1 MTSLIS
7 LEFLVAILFIA
18 NGVLGI
24 LLFLFV
30 KRVNRLALIPHPDR
44 GESSAAPGEN
54 FPDKE
59 AIHDSARE
67 IMDMLE
73 PLVKESRKAALSFD
87 DQIREKRRISKD
99 LNDALDSRIININL
113 LLSRAEALQGKLET
127 RQNAIHQAVPAFKEP
142 SSPGRPGN
150 VMDQQN
156 QILALYYQNT
166 DVDTIAEK
174 LSIPKGEVQLVIDLK
189 EKFIAME
196 QGQ

>member
-1 MTSLIS
+1 MTQFLS
-7 LEFLVAILFIA
+7 LEFLIVVLFIIDLSFA
-18 NGVLGI
+18 L

-30 KRVNRLALIPHPDR
+30 KRVKQIPLGP
-44 GESSAAPGEN
+44 GQVQESVGKDFPGEAAAR
-54 FPDKE
+54 E
-59 AIHDSARE
+59 SARE

-73 PLVKESRKAALSFD
+73 PLVRESRRAALSFD
-87 DQIREKRRISKD
+87 DQIREKRKLSKE

-127 RQNAIHQAVPAFKEP
+127 QHTAHQQAASVFREP
-142 SSPGRPGN
+142 PGKAGS

-156 QILALYYQNT
+156 QILALYSQGENA
-166 DVDTIAEK
+166 DTIAGK
-174 LSIPKGEVQLVIDLK
+174 LSIPKGEVQLVIHLK